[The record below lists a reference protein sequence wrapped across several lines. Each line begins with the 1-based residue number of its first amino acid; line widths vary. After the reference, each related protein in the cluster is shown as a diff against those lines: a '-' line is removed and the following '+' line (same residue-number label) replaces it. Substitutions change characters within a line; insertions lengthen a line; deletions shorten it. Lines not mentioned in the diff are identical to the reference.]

1 MKILIDNGHGRE
13 TAGKRSP
20 DGRLLEWS
28 YNREIARRVNAELQ
42 RRDYYSS
49 LLVPEDDDISLAER
63 CKRVNRVCSELGR
76 RNVCLV
82 SIHVNAAGRGD
93 KWYNATG
100 WCCYTSKGQTE
111 GDKLA
116 DCLCQA
122 AARILHGH
130 KMRFDYSDGDPDHE
144 ANFTILHKTACAA
157 CMTENGFMDSLQ
169 STDFL
174 LCDEGKAAIVQLH
187 VEGIIDYVNSY
198 STDEK

>member
-28 YNREIARRVNAELQ
+28 YNREIARRVVTALQ
-42 RRDYYSS
+42 SQNLYAS
-49 LLVPEDDDISLAER
+49 LLVPEDEDISLAER
-63 CKRVNRVCSELGR
+63 CRRVNRVCSELGR

-93 KWYNATG
+93 RWYNATG

-111 GDKLA
+111 GDKLS

-122 AARILHGH
+122 AARILPGH
-130 KMRFDYSDGDPDHE
+130 KMRFDYTDGDADLE
-144 ANFTILHKTACAA
+144 AAFYILKHTACAS
-157 CMTENGFMDSLQ
+157 CLTESGFMDCKDSLE
-169 STDFL
+169 FL
-174 LCDEGKAAIVQLH
+174 LSDEGKAAIVQLH
-187 VEGIIDYVNSY
+187 VDGIIAYVKSQNQ
-198 STDEK
+198 D

>member
-28 YNREIARRVNAELQ
+28 YTREIARRVMADLQ
-42 RRDYYSS
+42 AQHYYAS
-49 LLVPEDDDISLAER
+49 LLVPEDEDIPLDER
-63 CKRVNRVCSELGR
+63 CRRVNRVCSELGR

-82 SIHVNAAGRGD
+82 SIHVNAAGRGN

-116 DCLCQA
+116 NCLCA
-122 AARILHGH
+122 AALQILPGH
-130 KMRFDYSDGDPDHE
+130 RMRFDYSDGDPDQE

-157 CMTENGFMDSLQ
+157 CLTENGFMDCKESME
-169 STDFL
+169 FL
-174 LCDEGKAAIVQLH
+174 LSDEGKQAIVDLH
-187 VEGIIDYVNSY
+187 VQGIKEYVKLCSAG
-198 STDEK
+198 

>member
-1 MKILIDNGHGRE
+1 MKILIDNGHGQE

-42 RRDYYSS
+42 QRGYYSS
-49 LLVPEDDDISLAER
+49 LLVPEDEDISLAER

-76 RNVCLV
+76 RNVCLI
-82 SIHVNAAGRGD
+82 SIHVNAAGRGN

-116 DCLCQA
+116 NCLSTA
-122 AARILHGH
+122 ALQILPGH
-130 KMRFDYSDGDPDHE
+130 RMRFDYSDRDPDQE

-157 CMTENGFMDSLQ
+157 CLTENGFMDCKESLEFLLTDKGKQ
-169 STDFL
+169 AIVDLHVQGIKEYVKLCSTD
-174 LCDEGKAAIVQLH
+174 
-187 VEGIIDYVNSY
+187 
-198 STDEK
+198 